1 MQENLK
7 AKTVSSMIWSALQ
20 RFGTMGISFV
30 SNIVL
35 ARLLTPDD
43 YGCIG
48 MLAIFITV
56 SNTFVDGGFG
66 SALIQKKDVTQKDYS
81 TIFWWN
87 LFLSVVLYGVL
98 FISAPAVSR
107 FYNIPLLESVL
118 QVQGVVLIIN
128 ALNIVQTNQLRKSI
142 NFKRIATIHILSHI
156 IGAVLAIV
164 LAYMDWGVWALV
176 AQQIVASSITSVMLW
191 VMNRWLPQL
200 CFSKESFKQLFSFG
214 GFILASNLINTFCN
228 NIQGLLIGKFF
239 NPATMGYYSQAYKL
253 ENLASHSI
261 SSVVDSVSYPVLS
274 KLQSNNDAMKNAM
287 RKITLSLSYV
297 TFPLMMI
304 LILVAEPIIMLL
316 YGEKWLPCI
325 PYFQILCVGG
335 VAMCIYNIH
344 YFTVAAKGES
354 RKLFYWTILKRGIGI
369 TALIIG
375 FYYFGVIGL
384 IWGCSITSWIILIVN
399 MYLVTKTINY
409 KLSYQVKDLLPII
422 ILSAVCFGISYILG
436 IILDFN
442 IYVNGIIL
450 LVFYIFIYII
460 LSQFFRIE
468 AFSLLKEMLIEY
480 LTKNDFAKKQM
491 KKFGKMFR

>member
-7 AKTVSSMIWSALQ
+7 AKTVSGMIWSALQ

-142 NFKRIATIHILSHI
+142 NFKRLATIHIVSHI
-156 IGAVLAIV
+156 VGAVLAIV
-164 LAYMDWGVWALV
+164 LAYMGWGVWALV
-176 AQQIVASSITSVMLW
+176 AQQIIASSITSVMLW
-191 VMNRWLPQL
+191 IMNRWMPSF
-200 CFSKESFKQLFSFG
+200 CFSVESFKQLFSFG

-228 NIQGLLIGKFF
+228 NVQGLLIGKFF
-239 NPATMGYYSQAYKL
+239 NPAMLGYYTQARKL
-253 ENLASHSI
+253 EEIASTSC
-261 SSVVDSVSYPVLS
+261 SNVVDQVSYPVLS
-274 KLQSNNDAMKNAM
+274 KLQSDNVGLKNAIQ
-287 RKITLSLSYV
+287 KLTSTLAYA
-297 TFPLMMI
+297 TFPLMLI
-304 LILVAEPIIMLL
+304 LILIAEPLIMLL
-316 YGEKWLPCI
+316 YGEKWLPCV
-325 PYFQILCVGG
+325 PYFQILCIAGIAICLQG
-335 VAMCIYNIH
+335 VSYNA
-344 YFTVAAKGES
+344 VASKGKS
-354 RKLFYWTILKRGIGI
+354 KDLFIWTIIKRSL
-369 TALIIG
+369 ALIVLVISMYIG
-375 FYYFGVIGL
+375 GIIGL
-384 IWGCSITSWIILIVN
+384 MWGCSIGSWIILFSN
-399 MYLVTKTINY
+399 LYLVSKYINY
-409 KLSYQVKDLLPII
+409 KFIEQIKDLLPILLVSTFTFLCSYTI
-422 ILSAVCFGISYILG
+422 GIMI
-436 IILDFN
+436 DFN
-442 IYVNGIIL
+442 IYIQSIVLAL
-450 LVFYIFIYII
+450 LYIFVYII
-460 LSQFFRIE
+460 LSYIFKIK
-468 AFSLLKEMLIEY
+468 AFSLLKELIYDY
-480 LTKNDFAKKQM
+480 LKK
-491 KKFGKMFR
+491 K